1 MSSEVCIKDN
11 YKQFEKTLN
20 HIIKKMN
27 DYTVEVKWTRNKN
40 KDCLT
45 TGGDLNIILLKQM
58 RKHPRS
64 YDFKYG
70 VLSRSSSSQTFFTE
84 IEYF

>member
-1 MSSEVCIKDN
+1 MS
-11 YKQFEKTLN
+11 
-20 HIIKKMN
+20 
-27 DYTVEVKWTRNKN
+27 DYTVEAKWTRNKN

-64 YDFKYG
+64 YDCKYG

>member
-1 MSSEVCIKDN
+1 MS
-11 YKQFEKTLN
+11 
-20 HIIKKMN
+20 
-27 DYTVEVKWTRNKN
+27 DYTVEAKWTRNKN
-40 KDCLT
+40 KDCLAT

-58 RKHPRS
+58 RKHLRS

-70 VLSRSSSSQTFFTE
+70 VLSRSSSQPFFTE

>member
-1 MSSEVCIKDN
+1 MS
-11 YKQFEKTLN
+11 
-20 HIIKKMN
+20 
-27 DYTVEVKWTRNKN
+27 DYTVEAKWTRNKD

>member
-1 MSSEVCIKDN
+1 
-11 YKQFEKTLN
+11 
-20 HIIKKMN
+20 MN
-27 DYTVEVKWTRNKN
+27 DYTVEAKWMRNKN

-45 TGGDLNIILLKQM
+45 TGGDLNIIFLKQM
-58 RKHPRS
+58 RKQPRS
-64 YDFKYG
+64 YDFKYE

>member
-1 MSSEVCIKDN
+1 MDN
-11 YKQFEKTLN
+11 CEQLKKTLN

-27 DYTVEVKWTRNKN
+27 DYTVEAKWTRNKN